1 MRSHRLM
8 ISTGVVT
15 SAVLVGGGGVVAE
28 RAAAGSDVVRVH
40 AVLTKTEATDMGPK
54 GVGIGDRLAYTV
66 AFSEAGNKGKK
77 LGTGYGECVRLTGS
91 SDAAGVL
98 HCSET
103 IRLKGGD
110 LYVGGIYAPG
120 AKSNTWTITGGTGRY
135 RGSTGEEFFRTLDAT
150 SFAAEIRFGD

>member
-1 MRSHRLM
+1 MRTHRLM

-15 SAVLVGGGGVVAE
+15 AVLVGGAIVAD
-28 RAAAGSDVVRVH
+28 RAAAGSEDVLRVH
-40 AVLTKTEATDMGPK
+40 AVLTKTEASDMGPK

-98 HCSET
+98 NCTET

-110 LYVGGIYAPG
+110 LHVGGIYEPG

-135 RGSTGEEFFRTLDAT
+135 RGSTGEEFFRALDAT